1 MIRFA
6 RPARK
11 RSGRKQKRLARMRS
25 ARPTLQE
32 RRVLRDIRV
41 ALWKEEMRAMAAQ
54 SEDAFPGFSCV
65 RRETFE
71 LAVERSLETGRPP
84 LSICE
89 LYCRAMERYLTG
101 TSIGDL
107 VQPETLET
115 TSAPHAGT

>member
-11 RSGRKQKRLARMRS
+11 RYGRKRKRLAHIRA
-25 ARPTLQE
+25 ARLTLQE
-32 RRVLRDIRV
+32 GRALRDIRV
-41 ALWKEEMRAMAAQ
+41 ALWQEELRATAAQ
-54 SEDAFPGFSCV
+54 PEDAFPGFSYI

-71 LAVERSLETGRPP
+71 LARSRSLETGRPP

-107 VQPETLET
+107 VQPET
-115 TSAPHAGT
+115 

>member
-11 RSGRKQKRLARMRS
+11 RSGRKQKRLARIRA
-25 ARPTLQE
+25 ARLTLQE
-32 RRVLRDIRV
+32 RRALGDIRV
-41 ALWKEEMRAMAAQ
+41 ALWKEELHAMAAQ
-54 SEDAFPGFSCV
+54 SEDAFPGFSCI

-71 LAVERSLETGRPP
+71 LARSRSLETGRPP

-107 VQPETLET
+107 VQPET
-115 TSAPHAGT
+115 

>member
-41 ALWKEEMRAMAAQ
+41 ALWKEVMRAMAAQ

-65 RRETFE
+65 RRETFG
-71 LAVERSLETGRPP
+71 LALERSLETGGLRFPFV
-84 LSICE
+84 SSTVEQWSVISQAVIC
-89 LYCRAMERYLTG
+89 LNSCP
-101 TSIGDL
+101 S
-107 VQPETLET
+107 
-115 TSAPHAGT
+115 S